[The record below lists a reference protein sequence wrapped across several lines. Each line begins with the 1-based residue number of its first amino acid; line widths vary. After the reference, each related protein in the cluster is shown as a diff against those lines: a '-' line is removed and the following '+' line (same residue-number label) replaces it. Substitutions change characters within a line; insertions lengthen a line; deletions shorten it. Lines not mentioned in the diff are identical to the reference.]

1 MKYLFLALISLFS
14 LTSCAQIK
22 VDKINN
28 WEKKVDS
35 ALIIIKTHDIQKY
48 NLLEKNCK
56 RISFWSNDF
65 NSSTIEEGGI
75 IYISNKSFNK
85 GGDIYDI
92 SATIIH
98 ESMHLQ
104 LRKIKINISEDEE
117 EYLAYE
123 WEIDFLNKVP
133 NVPFYLLEHANNM
146 KNYYR
151 KRI

>member
-1 MKYLFLALISLFS
+1 MKFLLLSLITLISF
-14 LTSCAQIK
+14 TSCAQIK
-22 VDKINN
+22 VDKINH
-28 WEKKVDS
+28 WDKKVDS
-35 ALIIIKTHDIQKY
+35 ALTIIKTYDIQKY
-48 NLLEKNCK
+48 NLLEKNCSK
-56 RISFWSNDF
+56 ISFWAQDF

-75 IYISNKSFNK
+75 IYISNKSFNN

-92 SATIIH
+92 SATIVH

-104 LRKIKINISEDEE
+104 LRKIKISISEDEE

-123 WEIDFLNKVP
+123 WEIDFLNKIP